1 MKQEIIK
8 TLEAK
13 KEEMEATFLF
23 LGIPQEDQ
31 EYGRWRIDGINLAI
45 GLIEQMKDD
54 QISPAALEKAG
65 YDQPWGDSYSKTNG
79 WGKEIRVSTS
89 EVGGSVMLQDEDGSQ
104 VIVKV
109 KHMAHLRALEE
120 MFLS

>member
-54 QISPAALEKAG
+54 QISPAALEAEQWTKG
-65 YDQPWGDSYSKTNG
+65 GKYWQKGTGREITVIHNGDVQNVVLSDEG
-79 WGKEIRVSTS
+79 VS
-89 EVGGSVMLQDEDGSQ
+89 LCLD
-104 VIVKV
+104 V